1 VCARIGLVISVN
13 LTTTLQKHYFKTLP
27 YNIMLFCIS
36 AFILIIG
43 TDKAGMSAVSHLLV
57 PAVKPMVFICIFT
70 VILLALIILFPFM
83 KNYGCFKIGITL
95 QLS

>member
-1 VCARIGLVISVN
+1 
-13 LTTTLQKHYFKTLP
+13 
-27 YNIMLFCIS
+27 
-36 AFILIIG
+36 
-43 TDKAGMSAVSHLLV
+43 MSAVSHLLV

>member
-1 VCARIGLVISVN
+1 
-13 LTTTLQKHYFKTLP
+13 
-27 YNIMLFCIS
+27 MLFCIS

-57 PAVKPMVFICIFT
+57 PAVKPMVFICI
-70 VILLALIILFPFM
+70 LLALIILFPFM